1 MNNYGQDYWFNVI
14 QIALKN
20 NLSRIKRCCT
30 IMGRENSV
38 IFANPFFLKDPSRC
52 VWLP

>member
-1 MNNYGQDYWFNVI
+1 MNNNGQDYWFNVI

-38 IFANPFFLKDPSRC
+38 FVSSILLKDPSR
-52 VWLP
+52 